1 MERKEIEEKV
11 KAFLIDELEVD
22 EDKIA
27 PEALLKED
35 IGIDSLD
42 FVDIVVIVERT
53 FGFKIK
59 PEEMGGVKT
68 LSDFCDYIQSK
79 VGDKY
84 GLGYMDIFG
93 QGYYAP
99 LVELSF
105 KYKSPI
111 IYGMPCRIDI
121 HYRPTEAAKIVFD
134 YEIRNAET
142 DELLATGHSVQVFM
156 DKEYRLVWITPEFY
170 ARWKERWNMN

>member
-1 MERKEIEEKV
+1 MRGRPS
-11 KAFLIDELEVD
+11 
-22 EDKIA
+22 A
-27 PEALLKED
+27 P
-35 IGIDSLD
+35 
-42 FVDIVVIVERT
+42 
-53 FGFKIK
+53 
-59 PEEMGGVKT
+59 
-68 LSDFCDYIQSK
+68 
-79 VGDKY
+79 KY

-111 IYGMPCRIDI
+111 VYGMPCRVDI

-134 YEIRNAET
+134 YEIRHAET

-170 ARWKERWNMN
+170 AQWKERWNMN